1 MPPVQNNN
9 STFFTFSEQNA
20 MSVDPQGFKKILQSE
35 ARSFLREDQ
44 LYLNSTVN
52 LITYSEDGV
61 SVQLV
66 DGRTLSA
73 EHVLCTFR

>member
-61 SVQLV
+61 SVRLV

-73 EHVLCTFR
+73 EHALCTFR

>member
-9 STFFTFSEQNA
+9 STFFTSSEQNA

-52 LITYSEDGV
+52 LITYSENEV
-61 SVQLV
+61 SVRLV